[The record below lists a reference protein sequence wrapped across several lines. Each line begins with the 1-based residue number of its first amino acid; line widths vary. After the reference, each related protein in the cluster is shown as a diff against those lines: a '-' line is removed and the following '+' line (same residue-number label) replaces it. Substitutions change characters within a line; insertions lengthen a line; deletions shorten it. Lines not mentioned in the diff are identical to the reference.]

1 MKQEGHGGAV
11 PFGGMI
17 NPRRNEK
24 RRPTLSLRSVER
36 PNKKIRTKD
45 GEMNWPLLRGGG
57 LAPGS
62 HFVDNVRQ

>member
-1 MKQEGHGGAV
+1 
-11 PFGGMI
+11 MI